1 MYIPFLDA
9 VTVVLSNQVTAVIE
23 ILRTRAADRLLVQP
37 AQRIVAVADAA
48 GDRLQSV
55 RVVVIGKRLCTIV
68 GEIAPAV
75 VRKLG

>member
-1 MYIPFLDA
+1 MYVPFLDA
-9 VTVVLSNQVTAVIE
+9 AAVVLGNQVTAVVQ

-48 GDRLQSV
+48 DDRLQSV
-55 RVVVIGKRLCTIV
+55 RVVIGKRIYTVV
-68 GEIAPAV
+68 GEITPTI